1 MQAASPTLDRS
12 VCELDLND
20 LERVTAIDRGLT
32 GRSRRRFFEMR
43 FSAARERPHNF
54 IHIGVMR
61 GGALR
66 GFVFARIL
74 SGEFGR
80 KQAVAMLDVVG
91 VEPHSQRLGVGQE
104 LIENLMQRAKARGV
118 DSLQTQ
124 AIWTNHSL
132 LRFLEMAGF
141 QLSARSA
148 LERSVAEPLQEA
160 NEDV

>member
-1 MQAASPTLDRS
+1 MPAASSTLDRS
-12 VCELDLND
+12 TCELGADD
-20 LERVTAIDRGLT
+20 LERVMAIDRSLS

-43 FSAARERPHNF
+43 FAAARERPDNF

-66 GFVFARIL
+66 GFAFARIL

-104 LIENLMQRAKARGV
+104 LMEDLVRRAHARGV
-118 DSLQTQ
+118 DSLQSQ
-124 AIWTNHSL
+124 ADWTNHSL
-132 LRFLEMAGF
+132 LRFFEMSGF
-141 QLSARSA
+141 RLAPRSA
-148 LERSVAEPLQEA
+148 LERAVAEPMIEA
-160 NEDV
+160 TEDV